1 MPQVSIVIQQPAG
14 PRLRI
19 DVVCHQSFP
28 TALGPAGARVLAAA
42 CSTSC
47 RFQQQCSA
55 QQGDQLARRS
65 PTQPALCT
73 ALHLSGLSLSAL
85 LDPTMACITAI
96 VTEPFKLS
104 AAASPRDRF
113 MIGAGVMA
121 ACATLTA
128 AAVTH
133 LGDGHRCMFQTIKK
147 SANLFLRRSLP
158 SRLP

>member
-1 MPQVSIVIQQPAG
+1 M
-14 PRLRI
+14 
-19 DVVCHQSFP
+19 
-28 TALGPAGARVLAAA
+28 
-42 CSTSC
+42 
-47 RFQQQCSA
+47 QQQE
-55 QQGDQLARRS
+55 GDQLARRS